1 MYYNQPIYEEFDNN
15 DNKKIFYEMY
25 KEEFNRLNQSPNTSI
40 IQENKFIEEIKN
52 SKIKD
57 YYVYKN
63 FNNYSDFSYNL
74 KIKYINNYI
83 NFYNFNKHY
92 NNPNNSN
99 SQYGYYTGEKGSVYF
114 ALNYNIGYFN
124 EENWRIHYNSVKET
138 KEFIKEKNL
147 KCSKSIENMLE
158 DLEVLNNMY
167 EYYKKLQSSFKQI
180 KDFEIFEKKFDAESK
195 NIKNTMFINNVIWN
209 IKYSGIYISEKIKA
223 QENSSK
229 KISEKIEIIENKL
242 EKNNQRMIEIMGIF
256 LAVFSIINVN
266 MNEASKNASIG
277 KVITI
282 NISTV
287 TSMIVLFVLIFLI
300 KKIAKNK

>member
-1 MYYNQPIYEEFDNN
+1 
-15 DNKKIFYEMY
+15 
-25 KEEFNRLNQSPNTSI
+25 
-40 IQENKFIEEIKN
+40 
-52 SKIKD
+52 
-57 YYVYKN
+57 
-63 FNNYSDFSYNL
+63 
-74 KIKYINNYI
+74 
-83 NFYNFNKHY
+83 
-92 NNPNNSN
+92 
-99 SQYGYYTGEKGSVYF
+99 
-114 ALNYNIGYFN
+114 
-124 EENWRIHYNSVKET
+124 
-138 KEFIKEKNL
+138 
-147 KCSKSIENMLE
+147 
-158 DLEVLNNMY
+158 
-167 EYYKKLQSSFKQI
+167 
-180 KDFEIFEKKFDAESK
+180 
-195 NIKNTMFINNVIWN
+195 MFINNVIWN

-300 KKIAKNK
+300 KKIDKNK